1 MTNLLV
7 KLFVRNH
14 TETENAAVRTAYGT
28 LAAVVGV
35 VLNFLLAGLKIF
47 VGVFASSLSVV
58 ADAVNNLS
66 DAGSSVIS
74 FISFK
79 ISAKPADRDHP
90 HGHARIEYVTSM
102 IVGMIVVL
110 VGFELL
116 LSAGRGLVA
125 PTKAATVQ
133 PLTLVLLGVA
143 ILAKLW
149 LGLFNF
155 KIGKRIDSSV
165 MRATAVD
172 SLSDSLSTFAVLVG
186 AALTYVFP
194 DAAFTPYIDGAMGLL
209 VSVLILI
216 AGLRILNEAKNRILG
231 EAPTAEEIRAV
242 TDIVRS
248 YPDIIGIHDVV
259 FHHYGP
265 GNAVVSLHAEV
276 DGTRNMFDVHD
287 VIDNIEMRVLAETGA
302 VCTIHTDPIATDAD
316 TAKLLLDTQTTLHAL
331 DPAFGLHDFRVVR
344 GKTHSNLLFD
354 VTVPFEYK
362 ASDVEV
368 KRKVVEAIHEADPH
382 FYAVVHVDRV

>member
-1 MTNLLV
+1 MTDLLV
-7 KLFVRNH
+7 RLFVKNYKD
-14 TETENAAVRTAYGT
+14 TESKSVRTAYGT
-28 LAAVVGV
+28 MVSVVGV
-35 VLNFLLAGLKIF
+35 VVNLLLAGLKIC
-47 VGVFASSLSVV
+47 VGILATSLSVV

-102 IVGMIVVL
+102 LVGMIVIV

-116 LSAGRGLVA
+116 LSSVRGLIA
-125 PTKAATVQ
+125 PTGTTTVK
-133 PLTLVLLGVA
+133 PVTLILLGAA

-155 KIGKRIDSSV
+155 RVGKRIDSSV
-165 MRATAVD
+165 MRATGVD
-172 SLSDSLSTFAVLVG
+172 SLSDSVSTLAVLVG
-186 AALTYVFP
+186 ALLAYLLP

-231 EAPTAEEIRAV
+231 EAPTEEEVRAV

-248 YPDIIGIHDVV
+248 YPDVIGIHDVV

-276 DGTRNMFDVHD
+276 DGRQNMFDVHD
-287 VIDNIEMRVLAETGA
+287 VIDNIEMRIFAETGA
-302 VCTIHTDPIATDAD
+302 VCTIHTDPISTDAD
-316 TAKLLLDTQTTLHAL
+316 TAQLHAATL
-331 DPAFGLHDFRVVR
+331 ERLRAIESSFGMHDFRVVR
-344 GKTHSNLLFD
+344 GKTHTNLLFD

-362 ASDVEV
+362 CSDADV
-368 KRKVVEAIHEADPH
+368 KRAVADAIHEADPH

>member
-7 KLFVRNH
+7 KLFVKNREK
-14 TETENAAVRTAYGT
+14 TEDPAVRTAYGT
-28 LAAVVGV
+28 LAAVVGI
-35 VLNFLLAGLKIF
+35 VLNFLLAGMKIF
-47 VGVFASSLSVV
+47 VGVLASSLSVV

-116 LSAGRGLVA
+116 LSAGRGLLA
-125 PTKAATVQ
+125 PAATATVQ
-133 PLTLVLLGVA
+133 PLTLLLLFVA
-143 ILAKLW
+143 ILGKLW

-155 KIGKRIDSSV
+155 KLGKRIDSSV

-172 SLSDSLSTFAVLVG
+172 SLSDSLSTFAVLIG
-186 AALTYVFP
+186 AALAYFFP

-231 EAPTAEEIRAV
+231 EAPTEEEICAV

-248 YPDIIGIHDVV
+248 YPDVIGIHDVV

-287 VIDNIEMRVLAETGA
+287 VIDNIEMRVFAETGA
-302 VCTIHTDPIATDAD
+302 LCTIHTDPIATDAD
-316 TAKLLLDTQTTLHAL
+316 TAKLLADTQATLHAI
-331 DPAFGLHDFRVVR
+331 DPALGLHDFRVVR
-344 GKTHSNLLFD
+344 GNTHSNLLFD
-354 VTVPFEYK
+354 LTVPFEYK
-362 ASDVEV
+362 VSDAEIKQRV
-368 KRKVVEAIHEADPH
+368 ADTIHTADPH
-382 FYAVVHVDRV
+382 YYAVIHVDRV